1 MKIDIGNRHKKI
13 KIEKRKIRETA
24 AKILSA
30 MGCTSSELSIL
41 FMDDEG
47 IRGLNRDY
55 RKKDMPTDV
64 LSFPMRE
71 GEFGDMNPDILGDVV
86 ISLDTAKRQA
96 VGRGETLHEE
106 VNLLLVHGILHL
118 LGFDH
123 ERSAT
128 EARAMKAKES
138 EMLKLIRI

>member
-1 MKIDIGNRHKKI
+1 MKIAIANRHKKI
-13 KIEKRKIRETA
+13 KIETRKVRETA

-30 MGCTSSELSIL
+30 LDCPSAELSIL

-55 RKKDMPTDV
+55 RKKDMHTDV

-71 GEFGDMNPDILGDVV
+71 GEFGDMNPDLLGDVV

-96 VGRGETLHEE
+96 EGRGETLHQE
-106 VNLLLVHGILHL
+106 VNLLLIHGILHL

-123 ERSAT
+123 EKSAA
-128 EARAMKAKES
+128 EAKAMKAKES

>member
-1 MKIDIGNRHKKI
+1 MKIAIGNRHKKI
-13 KIEKRKIRETA
+13 KIETRKVRETA

-30 MGCTSSELSIL
+30 MDCASAELSIL

-55 RKKDMPTDV
+55 RKKDMHTDV

-71 GEFGDMNPDILGDVV
+71 GEFGDMNPDLLGDVV

-96 VGRGETLHEE
+96 IGRGETLHQE
-106 VNLLLVHGILHL
+106 VNLLLIHGILHL

-123 ERSAT
+123 ERSASD
-128 EARAMKAKES
+128 ERLMKSKEK
-138 EMLKLIRI
+138 EILNLLK